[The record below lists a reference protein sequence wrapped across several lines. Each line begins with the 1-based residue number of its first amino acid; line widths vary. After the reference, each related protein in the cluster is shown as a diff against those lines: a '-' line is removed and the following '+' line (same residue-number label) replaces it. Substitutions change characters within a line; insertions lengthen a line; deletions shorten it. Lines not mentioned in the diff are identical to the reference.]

1 MGGIKLQGPKLHL
14 LVAAVG
20 ALAFLL
26 QGYDQAVINGLLS
39 LSTWEKTFPQINTSD
54 NKSHERSLVQG
65 TAVAI
70 YEVGCAI
77 GALSCFFI
85 GDILGRRKTIF
96 GASCFVMV
104 GVTIQASSFSLGQ
117 LIAAR
122 IITGLG
128 VGAFTDV
135 LHGLA
140 DCRLA
145 TVPMWVTECS
155 NAHNRGKMVMLEGM
169 FAIGGVTLAVWLD
182 FGFFFL
188 KNDSANWRFP
198 IAFQAV
204 FAIGIASLI
213 FMLPGRFD
221 VDSKNHPVLTRDR
234 ISSMK
239 EKYEDAL
246 KSLSRLNGLPED
258 SALLRQEVE
267 VIRNAV
273 SQEFVGASGN
283 PFARTPNRH
292 LNRTLIALGVNMLA
306 QMTGVNIKLTL
317 SVTFYSNEIFQQ
329 ILGYNGT
336 TSRVISGC
344 LQIWQFCMA
353 TLAVFLVDRLGRR
366 KLLMIGAAG
375 MTIAQAGQAALIKY
389 SHVSKSVA
397 GATLLFDFL
406 ALAFFPIGLFLIPF
420 MYSAEIAPLRIR
432 HKITAMSA
440 ATNWLFNFLIA
451 EVTPIGFRTI
461 GWKYYL
467 CYMCTSATA
476 FVFVYF
482 FCPETK
488 GRGLEDVDEFFMR
501 SENALQVV
509 RVARELPWDAG
520 MSSIIEAKVDKAEH
534 VEESCRRS

>member
-1 MGGIKLQGPKLHL
+1 MPSINIQGPRLHL

-26 QGYDQAVINGLLS
+26 QGYDQAVINGLLD
-39 LSTWEKTFPQINTSD
+39 LSTWEKTFPQIDTSD
-54 NKSHERSLVQG
+54 NKSNERSLVQG

-77 GALSCFFI
+77 GALSCFII

-96 GASCFVMV
+96 GASCFVLI

-122 IITGLG
+122 VITGLG
-128 VGAFTDV
+128 VGAFT
-135 LHGLA
+135 
-140 DCRLA
+140 A

-169 FAIGGVTLAVWLD
+169 FAIGGVAFAVWLD

-188 KNDSANWRFP
+188 KNNSANWRFP

-204 FAIGIASLI
+204 FAIGVASLI
-213 FMLPGRFD
+213 FMLP
-221 VDSKNHPVLTRDR
+221 V
-234 ISSMK
+234 
-239 EKYEDAL
+239 
-246 KSLSRLNGLPED
+246 
-258 SALLRQEVE
+258 
-267 VIRNAV
+267 
-273 SQEFVGASGN
+273 
-283 PFARTPNRH
+283 
-292 LNRTLIALGVNMLA
+292 GVNMLA
-306 QMTGVNIKLTL
+306 QMTGVNII
-317 SVTFYSNEIFQQ
+317 TFYSNEIFTQ
-329 ILGYNGT
+329 ILGYSGT
-336 TSRVISGC
+336 TSRVVSGC
-344 LQIWQFCMA
+344 LQIWQFLMA
-353 TLAVFLVDRLGRR
+353 TLAVFLIDRLGRR
-366 KLLMIGAAG
+366 KLLMIGTAG
-375 MTIAQAGQAALIKY
+375 MTIAQAGQAALTKY

-406 ALAFFPIGLFLIPF
+406 ALGFFPIGLFLIPF
-420 MYSAEIAPLRIR
+420 MYAAEIAPLKIR

-476 FVFVYF
+476 FMFVFI
-482 FCPETK
+482 FCPETR
-488 GRGLEDVDEFFMR
+488 GRGLEDVDQFFIR
-501 SENALQVV
+501 SDNALQVV
-509 RVARELPWDAG
+509 KVARDLPWDAG
-520 MSSIIEAKVDKAEH
+520 VSSIIDEKVNKAEH
-534 VEESCRRS
+534 LEESGSI

>member
-1 MGGIKLQGPKLHL
+1 MPSINIQGPKLHL

-26 QGYDQAVINGLLS
+26 QGYDQAVINGLLG
-39 LSTWEKTFPQINTSD
+39 LSTWEKTFPQIDTSD
-54 NKSHERSLVQG
+54 NKSNERSLVQG

-77 GALSCFFI
+77 GALSCFII

-96 GASCFVMV
+96 GASCFVLI

-122 IITGLG
+122 VITGLG
-128 VGAFTDV
+128 VGAFT
-135 LHGLA
+135 
-140 DCRLA
+140 A

-169 FAIGGVTLAVWLD
+169 FAIGGVAFAVWLD

-188 KNDSANWRFP
+188 KNNSANWRFP

-204 FAIGIASLI
+204 FAIGVASLI
-213 FMLPGRFD
+213 FMLPESPRWYI
-221 VDSKNHPVLTRDR
+221 K
-234 ISSMK
+234 K
-239 EKYEDAL
+239 ENYEAAIG
-246 KSLSRLNGLPED
+246 SLSRLHGLPED
-258 SALLRQEVE
+258 SMLLRQEIE
-267 VIRNAV
+267 VIREAV
-273 SQEFVGASGN
+273 SQESVGVSGN
-283 PFARTPNRH
+283 PFARTHNRH
-292 LNRTLIALGVNMLA
+292 LNRTLIAVGVNMLA
-306 QMTGVNIKLTL
+306 QMTGVNII
-317 SVTFYSNEIFQQ
+317 TFYSNEIFTQ
-329 ILGYNGT
+329 ILGYSGV
-336 TSRVISGC
+336 TSRVVSGC

-353 TLAVFLVDRLGRR
+353 TLAVFLIDRLGRR
-366 KLLMIGAAG
+366 KLLMIGTAG
-375 MTIAQAGQAALIKY
+375 MTIAQAGQAALTKY
-389 SHVSKSVA
+389 SHDSKSVA

-406 ALAFFPIGLFLIPF
+406 ALGFFPIGLFLIPF
-420 MYSAEIAPLRIR
+420 MYAAEIAPLNIR
-432 HKITAMSA
+432 HKVTAMSA

-476 FVFVYF
+476 FMFVYLL
-482 FCPETK
+482 CPETRN
-488 GRGLEDVDEFFMR
+488 RGLEDIDQFFVR

-509 RVARELPWDAG
+509 GIARNLPWDAG
-520 MSSIIEAKVDKAEH
+520 LSTVIDEKVNKAEH
-534 VEESCRRS
+534 LEESSSI